1 MKIFVAWD
9 DLEQIDL
16 MSLYLSNEENEL
28 FTTTDAEEGFAAFS
42 GTAGW
47 DVAVLSV
54 RLPDI
59 DSGYSLFKRI
69 RTLRPEVPVIC
80 GCNSEDI
87 YRLARFMVGGMKS
100 YMLRD
105 KNGDFLFLLSA
116 MLESVVEW
124 VRAERE
130 QTIAGKLREEVE
142 SVRKIQETIIPKD
155 VVPPKG
161 YRVVAC
167 YEPSQVRVIGGQP
180 VTMAGGDY
188 YDLFSLAKDRFVVLV
203 GDASGHGMKA
213 CMSVIT
219 MHTLVRM
226 LRDDS
231 HMNPADFVAT
241 VNRNLCS
248 QTVVNS
254 DGGFITLAY
263 GILIAETN
271 EFYWCSAGH
280 PPPILQSM
288 DTGEAVAVADDDI
301 GGVPLGIDETAEY
314 MEHRFKIPPRSRLL
328 LYTDGLIEAVPE
340 SGGKHVEFGVK
351 GVADCMKRNLDKPI
365 EQALRALFDDSN
377 AFTKGS
383 GRHDDTSAILIE
395 RFE

>member
-47 DVAVLSV
+47 EVAVLSV

-59 DSGYSLFKRI
+59 DTGYNLFKRI

-155 VVPPKG
+155 VVPP
-161 YRVVAC
+161 RVT
-167 YEPSQVRVIGGQP
+167 GWWP
-180 VTMAGGDY
+180 VT
-188 YDLFSLAKDRFVVLV
+188 
-203 GDASGHGMKA
+203 
-213 CMSVIT
+213 
-219 MHTLVRM
+219 
-226 LRDDS
+226 
-231 HMNPADFVAT
+231 
-241 VNRNLCS
+241 NL
-248 QTVVNS
+248 
-254 DGGFITLAY
+254 
-263 GILIAETN
+263 
-271 EFYWCSAGH
+271 
-280 PPPILQSM
+280 
-288 DTGEAVAVADDDI
+288 
-301 GGVPLGIDETAEY
+301 
-314 MEHRFKIPPRSRLL
+314 PRC
-328 LYTDGLIEAVPE
+328 A
-340 SGGKHVEFGVK
+340 
-351 GVADCMKRNLDKPI
+351 
-365 EQALRALFDDSN
+365 
-377 AFTKGS
+377 
-383 GRHDDTSAILIE
+383 
-395 RFE
+395 

>member
-59 DSGYSLFKRI
+59 DTGYSLFKRI
-69 RTLRPEVPVIC
+69 RALRPEVPVIC

-155 VVPPKG
+155 VVPP
-161 YRVVAC
+161 RVTGWWPA
-167 YEPSQVRVIGGQP
+167 
-180 VTMAGGDY
+180 T
-188 YDLFSLAKDRFVVLV
+188 SL
-203 GDASGHGMKA
+203 
-213 CMSVIT
+213 
-219 MHTLVRM
+219 
-226 LRDDS
+226 
-231 HMNPADFVAT
+231 
-241 VNRNLCS
+241 
-248 QTVVNS
+248 
-254 DGGFITLAY
+254 
-263 GILIAETN
+263 
-271 EFYWCSAGH
+271 
-280 PPPILQSM
+280 
-288 DTGEAVAVADDDI
+288 
-301 GGVPLGIDETAEY
+301 
-314 MEHRFKIPPRSRLL
+314 PRC
-328 LYTDGLIEAVPE
+328 A
-340 SGGKHVEFGVK
+340 
-351 GVADCMKRNLDKPI
+351 
-365 EQALRALFDDSN
+365 
-377 AFTKGS
+377 
-383 GRHDDTSAILIE
+383 
-395 RFE
+395 

>member
-16 MSLYLSNEENEL
+16 MTLYLSNEDNEL
-28 FTTTDAEEGFAAFS
+28 FTTTDAEEGYSTFS
-42 GTAGW
+42 GQGGW
-47 DVAVLSV
+47 DVAVISV

-59 DSGYSLFKRI
+59 DSGYNLFRRI

-100 YMLRD
+100 YLLRD

-188 YDLFSLAKDRFVVLV
+188 YDFFTLPDDR
-203 GDASGHGMKA
+203 
-213 CMSVIT
+213 C
-219 MHTLVRM
+219 
-226 LRDDS
+226 
-231 HMNPADFVAT
+231 
-241 VNRNLCS
+241 
-248 QTVVNS
+248 
-254 DGGFITLAY
+254 
-263 GILIAETN
+263 GILIADVSGHGTPAAVVMAVLHSLAHMYPGDPMNPSLLLNHLNHHLTTRYTSESGHFVTA
-271 EFYWCSAGH
+271 FYGIYDDRTRELTFSSAGH
-280 PPPILQSM
+280 NPPRLRHCGHQDVTALNHATSM
-288 DTGEAVAVADDDI
+288 
-301 GGVPLGIDETAEY
+301 PLGFMPDVTYQNHTIVLRPGD
-314 MEHRFKIPPRSRLL
+314 RIVF
-328 LYTDGLIEAVPE
+328 YTDGITEAANPGGELFGTDRLDQIVGCCHRDTQGSLDQVVTAVNEFTHHVPP
-340 SGGKHVEFGVK
+340 SDDRTLVI
-351 GVADCMKRNLDKPI
+351 ADV
-365 EQALRALFDDSN
+365 
-377 AFTKGS
+377 T
-383 GRHDDTSAILIE
+383 
-395 RFE
+395 